1 MWVPLARGEYSMVLL
16 GLLALVLAAMA
27 TTFEANTMPE
37 QEPLKEEAPW
47 HEYEGA
53 FRGMVG

>member
-1 MWVPLARGEYSMVLL
+1 MVFL

>member
-1 MWVPLARGEYSMVLL
+1 MVLF
-16 GLLALVLAAMA
+16 GLLVLVLAAMA
-27 TTFEANTMPE
+27 TTLEANTVPE

-47 HEYEGA
+47 YEYEGT